1 MFCEYDLI
9 FIPPEIMQRASQDEV
24 TAMHMVKLASR
35 KFHKLK
41 SINPE
46 ERQQLK
52 AKASAQKAVAFY
64 MDKFGGDDDGIEVIS
79 ESSMTTS
86 TWPVENRLS
95 SEAQIVRDQRDR
107 ASLEQEL
114 EEQKREMER
123 MRRREADRQAHE
135 AQKQAEDKKQFQSQQ
150 FDQFSAPDGAYVYMA
165 MPPKASHRKGMMHPS
180 SSGHMQG
187 SRRPGGMYLPPRAFP
202 PRQQRGV
209 QWLDQRRRSERDA
222 ADDAW
227 GQHEQQLRQDLG
239 IDAADDPGGWCDD
252 YVEPYEEDVD
262 DNAYVHAYDDGID
275 DAEEEAYGYD
285 EC

>member
-1 MFCEYDLI
+1 MAPEKYQEYLKSLSSEDKQLLERRKSFKNMDIVKNFFTRLGEQNKYLVKLVDTTGGGTQYFFRKSSNPVYCEYDLI

-79 ESSMTTS
+79 ESSMTSS

-150 FDQFSAPDGAYVYMA
+150 FDQFSAGE
-165 MPPKASHRKGMMHPS
+165 PS
-180 SSGHMQG
+180 
-187 SRRPGGMYLPPRAFP
+187 
-202 PRQQRGV
+202 
-209 QWLDQRRRSERDA
+209 
-222 ADDAW
+222 
-227 GQHEQQLRQDLG
+227 
-239 IDAADDPGGWCDD
+239 
-252 YVEPYEEDVD
+252 
-262 DNAYVHAYDDGID
+262 
-275 DAEEEAYGYD
+275 
-285 EC
+285 